1 MDSIK
6 SKVSYIN
13 GLMDGLKIDTGTNE
27 GKVLLEILGVLKDI
41 ADEIENISEAQKN
54 MGDYMN
60 AMDED
65 LAYLQDGLYDEDY
78 ETCRDMEENF
88 EEINC
93 PNCNDTV
100 YVDKDALS
108 QKKNLTC
115 PNCHEDIALKDI
127 KHSLE

>member
-1 MDSIK
+1 
-6 SKVSYIN
+6 
-13 GLMDGLKIDTGTNE
+13 
-27 GKVLLEILGVLKDI
+27 
-41 ADEIENISEAQKN
+41 